1 MTQTRTLRRSAVVAV
16 ATAAMLGGAAPA
28 QADHHSWKHVRTECI
43 AKENP
48 YTGGYLISALTRWTM
63 SANAHKKNNL
73 RKFIIKARLVPTTAG
88 HNWFRNWAK
97 HFRAVKVGHEDR
109 SFNQI
114 PIGVR
119 TESQSDTYDWN
130 VEVDLRW
137 DRKFKRDW
145 HVRTTIPFNEGF
157 CATG

>member
-1 MTQTRTLRRSAVVAV
+1 MTQTRTLRRSAIVAV
-16 ATAAMLGGAAPA
+16 ATAAMLAGAAPA

-63 SANAHKKNNL
+63 STSAHKKNNL
-73 RKFIIKARLVPTTAG
+73 RKFKIKARLIPTTAG
-88 HNWFRNWAK
+88 INAPRNWRE
-97 HFRAVKVGHEDR
+97 HSRAVKAGYEDKA
-109 SFNQI
+109 FNRI

-119 TESQSDTYDWN
+119 TESQSDSFDWN
-130 VEVDLRW
+130 LQVELRW
-137 DRKFKRDW
+137 DRNNKRDW
-145 HVRTTIPFNEGF
+145 VVKTTIPFNEGF